1 MHTEGTAMTSSTR
14 PARLVPSR
22 LTLLLALLGLL
33 LAGAARAE
41 EMSIHVIQ
49 RADAE
54 ALLPVI
60 RPLLPEGGYANAY
73 QGKLVI
79 RTDDRNFD
87 EILAALGDMP
97 EVPRT
102 VTVQLRRQ
110 GESQSAG
117 GDLRIDDR
125 GVRTGAHTVTT
136 RRQDS
141 YSINTLSGH
150 PAGISQGSLV
160 ALTGTQ
166 FPALLAL
173 KQGIDI
179 TPVITSDGRVRLT
192 IRQRFDEPTGH
203 RRARTQDASSTLVVT
218 PGQWQPLGQITV
230 SENSAGAGLEGA
242 TTRTERLSLPLEVKV
257 EVAGNDGPR

>member
-1 MHTEGTAMTSSTR
+1 MTPSTAN
-14 PARLVPSR
+14 PWRLTPSG
-22 LTLLLALLGLL
+22 LTLLLAMIGLL
-33 LAGAARAE
+33 LAGAARAQ

-60 RPLLPEGGYANAY
+60 RPLLPEGGYVNAY

-87 EILAALGDMP
+87 EILGALGDMP
-97 EVPRT
+97 E
-102 VTVQLRRQ
+102 
-110 GESQSAG
+110 
-117 GDLRIDDR
+117 DR
-125 GVRTGAHTVTT
+125 
-136 RRQDS
+136 

-179 TPVITSDGRVRLT
+179 TPVVTSDSRVRLT
-192 IRQRFDEPTGH
+192 IEQRFDEPAG
-203 RRARTQDASSTLVVT
+203 RQRARTQQASSTLVVT

-230 SENSAGAGLEGA
+230 SESQSATGLGGAS
-242 TTRTERLSLPLEVKV
+242 TRSDRFSLPLEVKV
-257 EVAGNDGPR
+257 EIGGE

>member
-1 MHTEGTAMTSSTR
+1 MPFISSYRRHRRAAAMGTSAPTL
-14 PARLVPSR
+14 A
-22 LTLLLALLGLL
+22 LTLLL
-33 LAGAARAE
+33 LAASFTVHAQG
-41 EMSIHVIQ
+41 MSIHVIQ

-87 EILAALGDMP
+87 QILSALGDMP

-110 GESQSAG
+110 GEGGTSSGGVRIDGKGVRAG
-117 GDLRIDDR
+117 G
-125 GVRTGAHTVTT
+125 TTVTT
-136 RRQDS
+136 RRQDN

-150 PAGISQGSLV
+150 AAGISQGSLV
-160 ALTGTQ
+160 AITGTQ

-173 KQGIDI
+173 KQGIEI
-179 TPVITSDGRVRLT
+179 TPVLTSDGRVQLT
-192 IRQRFDEPTGH
+192 VAQRFDEPAGKH
-203 RRARTQDASSTLVVT
+203 RARTQQAQSTLVVT

-230 SENSAGAGLEGA
+230 SESGSRAGLSGVS
-242 TTRTERLSLPLEVKV
+242 TRSERLSLPLEVKV
-257 EVAGNDGPR
+257 EVGGNGARR

>member
-1 MHTEGTAMTSSTR
+1 MPLLSPPPPTYRDQRPPLAGATR
-14 PARLVPSR
+14 PVLVA
-22 LTLLLALLGLL
+22 LTLLVVLSLSGT
-33 LAGAARAE
+33 ARADD
-41 EMSIHVIQ
+41 MSIHVIQ

-87 EILAALGDMP
+87 EILGALGDMP

-110 GESQSAG
+110 GDGSGAG
-117 GDLRIDDR
+117 GDIRIN
-125 GVRTGAHTVTT
+125 GQSVRAGANTVTT
-136 RRQDS
+136 RRQDR

-192 IRQRFDEPTGH
+192 IEQRFDEPAG
-203 RRARTQDASSTLVVT
+203 RRSARTQQASSTLVVT
-218 PGQWQPLGQITV
+218 PGQWQPLGQISV
-230 SENSAGAGLEGA
+230 SESQSSAGLSG
-242 TTRTERLSLPLEVKV
+242 TSTRSDRFALPLEVKV
-257 EVAGNDGPR
+257 EVAGE

>member
-1 MHTEGTAMTSSTR
+1 MPLLPPPPLPGGSR
-14 PARLVPSR
+14 ARR
-22 LTLLLALLGLL
+22 LALALLVLL
-33 LAGAARAE
+33 SLSGAARADD
-41 EMSIHVIQ
+41 MSIHVIQ

-54 ALLPVI
+54 AVLPVI

-87 EILAALGDMP
+87 EILGALGDMP

-110 GESQSAG
+110 GDSSGAG
-117 GDLRIDDR
+117 GDIRIN
-125 GVRTGAHTVTT
+125 GQSVRAGANTVTT
-136 RRQDS
+136 RRQDR

-179 TPVITSDGRVRLT
+179 TPVVTSDGRVRLT
-192 IRQRFDEPTGH
+192 IEQRFDEPAG
-203 RRARTQDASSTLVVT
+203 RRSARTQEASSTLVVT

-230 SENSAGAGLEGA
+230 SESQSATGLGGAS
-242 TTRTERLSLPLEVKV
+242 TRSDRFSLPLEVKV
-257 EVAGNDGPR
+257 EIGGE

>member
-1 MHTEGTAMTSSTR
+1 MPLTR
-14 PARLVPSR
+14 PRQRRAALHTASAPG
-22 LTLLLALLGLL
+22 LALLLL
-33 LAGAARAE
+33 VLLTAPFTAHAE
-41 EMSIHVIQ
+41 AMSIHVIQ

-79 RTDDRNFD
+79 RTDERNFD
-87 EILAALGDMP
+87 QILDALGDMP

-110 GESQSAG
+110 GEGGTRDGGVRIDGKGIRAG
-117 GDLRIDDR
+117 G
-125 GVRTGAHTVTT
+125 TTVTT
-136 RRQDS
+136 RREDR

-150 PAGISQGSLV
+150 AAGISQGSLV
-160 ALTGTQ
+160 AITGTH

-173 KQGIDI
+173 KQGIEI
-179 TPVITSDGRVRLT
+179 TPVLTSDGRVQLT
-192 IRQRFDEPTGH
+192 VAQRFDEPAGN
-203 RRARTQDASSTLVVT
+203 RRARTQQAQSTLVVT

-230 SENSAGAGLEGA
+230 SESGSRADIGGVS
-242 TTRTERLSLPLEVKV
+242 TRSERLSLPLEVKV
-257 EVAGNDGPR
+257 EVGGNGARR

>member
-1 MHTEGTAMTSSTR
+1 MPLLSPPLPCRR
-14 PARLVPSR
+14 PGGPWARR
-22 LTLLLALLGLL
+22 LALALLVLL
-33 LAGAARAE
+33 SLSGAARADD
-41 EMSIHVIQ
+41 MSIHVIQ

-87 EILAALGDMP
+87 EILGALGDMP

-110 GESQSAG
+110 GDSSGAG
-117 GDLRIDDR
+117 GDIRINGQ
-125 GVRTGAHTVTT
+125 GVRAGANTVTT
-136 RRQDS
+136 RRQDR

-192 IRQRFDEPTGH
+192 IEQRFDEPAG
-203 RRARTQDASSTLVVT
+203 RQSARTQRKPVRHRLGRRQHPQRPLLPA
-218 PGQWQPLGQITV
+218 PGSQSGNRRLLMRIDRDTAPHTGGGLR
-230 SENSAGAGLEGA
+230 SA
-242 TTRTERLSLPLEVKV
+242 
-257 EVAGNDGPR
+257 N

>member
-1 MHTEGTAMTSSTR
+1 MPLGLPQLPPQRRRRR
-14 PARLVPSR
+14 PLGEARAPGLAP
-22 LTLLLALLGLL
+22 ALLVLL
-33 LAGAARAE
+33 VLSGAARADD
-41 EMSIHVIQ
+41 MSIHVIQ

-87 EILAALGDMP
+87 EILGALGDMP

-110 GESQSAG
+110 GASSGAG
-117 GDLRIDDR
+117 GNIRINGQ
-125 GVRTGAHTVTT
+125 GVRAGANTLTT
-136 RRQDS
+136 RRQDR

-192 IRQRFDEPTGH
+192 IEQRFDEPAGY
-203 RRARTQDASSTLVVT
+203 RRARTQQASSTLVVT
-218 PGQWQPLGQITV
+218 PGQWQPLGRITV
-230 SENSAGAGLEGA
+230 SESRSATGLGGAS
-242 TTRTERLSLPLEVKV
+242 TRSDRFSLPLEVKV
-257 EVAGNDGPR
+257 EIAGQ